1 MRKLA
6 FLAPLTAVLAVAG
19 AAQAQPADIR
29 VEIGGDL
36 VRKVDELGRRD
47 IDRQVDELAAAVRDA
62 LARNDALDGAQVRLV
77 LTDLKPNRPT
87 FAQMS
92 ERPGLDGMRSISIG
106 GATIEGEIITADG
119 QSRPVRFSRYSN
131 NLSEVTGYHTW
142 QDADRAF
149 NIFARR
155 LADGRL

>member
-6 FLAPLTAVLAVAG
+6 FLAPLTAVLAVAA

-29 VEIGGDL
+29 IEIGGDL
-36 VRKVDELGRRD
+36 AGKVDELGRRD
-47 IDRQVDELAAAVRDA
+47 VDRQVDELAAAVRDA
-62 LARNDALDGAQVRLV
+62 LARADALDGAQVRLV

-92 ERPGLDGMRSISIG
+92 ERPGLDGMRSLSIG

-131 NLSEVTGYHTW
+131 NLSEVRGYHTW

-149 NIFARR
+149 SIFARR